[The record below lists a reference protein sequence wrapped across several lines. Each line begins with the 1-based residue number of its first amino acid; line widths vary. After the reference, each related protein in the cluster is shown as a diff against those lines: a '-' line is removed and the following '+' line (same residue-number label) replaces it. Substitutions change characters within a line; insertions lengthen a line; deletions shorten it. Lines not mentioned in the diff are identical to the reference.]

1 MNANESINQTNC
13 VNLTYLDLL
22 NQYAKFNLYN
32 KKRNEM
38 KISKKKPKKNELN
51 NVKGQMQ
58 VYIEKRDSHKQR
70 KTKTKHRKQK
80 TCIGY
85 KNKCSITF
93 RIS

>member
-38 KISKKKPKKNELN
+38 KISKKK
-51 NVKGQMQ
+51 
-58 VYIEKRDSHKQR
+58 
-70 KTKTKHRKQK
+70 TQK
-80 TCIGY
+80 E
-85 KNKCSITF
+85 
-93 RIS
+93 RIK